1 MFGRA
6 KDGALGSKLTHSPH
20 ACRSE
25 RHQGLL
31 RAMANH
37 GGHMWD
43 VALPR
48 WSMLVPEAFGFG

>member
-6 KDGALGSKLTHSPH
+6 KDGALGSKLTHSPQ
-20 ACRSE
+20 ACGSE
-25 RHQGLL
+25 RHQGPL

-48 WSMLVPEAFGFG
+48 WSMLVPEAF